1 MKEARYGYDST
12 AQRLRHAARRGGPPR
27 PRRRGRRG
35 WNADEILAHL
45 LSVDASIAA
54 VALAVVAG
62 SRPAFDNRVSLDT
75 WNLGRIITEHSGRA
89 DLIDHVRSQ
98 ATVLCDIADRL
109 TEEAASVLVPTLLLS
124 HDAVVLDRPM
134 SLASLVDGLAADHV
148 PVHTRQLLDL
158 RAAVPGHA

>member
-1 MKEARYGYDST
+1 MDTRALRGAYDKLLEA
-12 AQRLRHAARRGGPPR
+12 AALPGLGDADD
-27 PRRRGRRG
+27 GG

-75 WNLGRIITEHSGRA
+75 WNLGRIITEHAGRA

-109 TEEAASVLVPTLLLS
+109 DEEVASVLVPTLLLS
-124 HDAVVLDRPM
+124 HDTVVLDRPM
-134 SLASLVDGLAADHV
+134 PLASLVGGLAEDHV

-158 RAAVPGHA
+158 RAATPGHT